1 MCYHLY
7 TGPELG
13 KDTIYLLRSISVILM
28 LFSALYLLL
37 ELLQL
42 YQRRKQYLKEFE
54 NYIQVVMY
62 SLTIIF
68 VYWPHGSTDCW
79 CFPSWRWQIGAIALF
94 LAWFNCC
101 FLLKDWPWVGQPVT
115 MLINVYFNFFT
126 LVYLPILLILTFGF
140 PLYMIHAQEVSNIIL
155 SWPSAQPYSLASSPG
170 PFPAL
175 QCSMQY

>member
-1 MCYHLY
+1 
-7 TGPELG
+7 
-13 KDTIYLLRSISVILM
+13 M
-28 LFSALYLLL
+28 LFSAIYLLL
-37 ELLQL
+37 EALQF
-42 YQRRKQYLKEFE
+42 YQRRKQYLSEFE

-68 VYWPHGSTDCW
+68 VYWPHGVPVSDMECW

-115 MLINVYFNFFT
+115 MLINVYFNFLT

-140 PLYMIHAQEVSNIIL
+140 PLYMIHAQEVSIIVGYDYDNILLLLRLPSPIPHL
-155 SWPSAQPYSLASSPG
+155 SLSSTGSSAVYN
-170 PFPAL
+170 
-175 QCSMQY
+175 

>member
-1 MCYHLY
+1 
-7 TGPELG
+7 
-13 KDTIYLLRSISVILM
+13 M
-28 LFSALYLLL
+28 LFSAIYLFL
-37 ELLQL
+37 EALQF
-42 YQRRKQYLKEFE
+42 YQRLKQYLSEFE

-68 VYWPHGSTDCW
+68 VYWPHGVPVSDMECW

-115 MLINVYFNFFT
+115 MLINVYFNFLT

-140 PLYMIHAQEVSNIIL
+140 PLYMIHAQEVSIIVGYDYIIIML
-155 SWPSAQPYSLASSPG
+155 AQPYS
-170 PFPAL
+170 PFITLIHRQLLSVYIMYIA
-175 QCSMQY
+175 YA